1 MSAPEDEA
9 AHATALLEACPAL
22 YQRAYATTRR
32 DYRERFDSG
41 GGGPL
46 PLFPPMMV
54 EMEQQP
60 SRKRALPP
68 SCKTPFLCTAA
79 GCLPRGVPDDVDDL
93 LSAYL
98 VSGVSRASPNLWE
111 DPTPEREREPKPEP
125 TPEPKPKPKP
135 NPGVSRASP
144 NLDVAGQSVECS
156 SNGQARRELAKASE
170 QGKPY
175 WVACHVPIDH
185 PPWWPAGGANPNP
198 SPNLSP
204 NPRPETP
211 TLALTRARRGG
222 TQAAR
227 PRRCL
232 ASSTSSWARAAQVSD
247 GWVGGWVNGW
257 LAGWVSRHLSHAYAN
272 LHRHPLLHLLSAT
285 CLHTVCCQASACI
298 ATATRE
304 TASPCAPQGS
314 TPRTSS
320 RPQAGVHACYSRV
333 RALWRGQ
340 ERLVSTY
347 LSLGRGRKH
356 VILLPPTA
364 EVRATPPF
372 THTTP
377 HTSPHTPPT
386 VRPTPRAWPG
396 TPHMHSSHAPLT
408 GR

>member
-98 VSGVSRASPNLWE
+98 VSGVSRASPNL
-111 DPTPEREREPKPEP
+111 
-125 TPEPKPKPKP
+125 
-135 NPGVSRASP
+135 
-144 NLDVAGQSVECS
+144 DVAGQSVECS

-198 SPNLSP
+198 SPNLGP

-211 TLALTRARRGG
+211 TPALTRARRGG

-232 ASSTSSWARAAQVSD
+232 ASSTSSWGRAAQACD
-247 GWVGGWVNGW
+247 GWVGGWADGW

-285 CLHTVCCQASACI
+285 CLHTVSCQASACI

-377 HTSPHTPPT
+377 HPSPHTPPT

>member
-111 DPTPEREREPKPEP
+111 EPTPEREREPKPEP
-125 TPEPKPKPKP
+125 TPEPTLKAKP

-198 SPNLSP
+198 SPNLGP

-222 TQAAR
+222 RQAAR

-232 ASSTSSWARAAQVSD
+232 ASSTSSWARAAQACD
-247 GWVGGWVNGW
+247 GWVGGWADGW
-257 LAGWVSRHLSHAYAN
+257 LAGWVSRRLSHAYAN
-272 LHRHPLLHLLSAT
+272 LHLHLHLHLLSAT
-285 CLHTVCCQASACI
+285 RLCTVSCQASACI

-314 TPRTSS
+314 TPPLAVDPR
-320 RPQAGVHACYSRV
+320 QACMLATHACAPCGVDRSGSSPR
-333 RALWRGQ
+333 
-340 ERLVSTY
+340 TY
-347 LSLGRGRKH
+347 RWGAVGS
-356 VILLPPTA
+356 
-364 EVRATPPF
+364 
-372 THTTP
+372 
-377 HTSPHTPPT
+377 
-386 VRPTPRAWPG
+386 
-396 TPHMHSSHAPLT
+396 M
-408 GR
+408 

>member
-98 VSGVSRASPNLWE
+98 VSGVSRASPNL
-111 DPTPEREREPKPEP
+111 
-125 TPEPKPKPKP
+125 
-135 NPGVSRASP
+135 
-144 NLDVAGQSVECS
+144 DVAGQSVECS

-198 SPNLSP
+198 SANLGP

-247 GWVGGWVNGW
+247 GWVDGWMDG
-257 LAGWVSRHLSHAYAN
+257 
-272 LHRHPLLHLLSAT
+272 
-285 CLHTVCCQASACI
+285 
-298 ATATRE
+298 
-304 TASPCAPQGS
+304 
-314 TPRTSS
+314 
-320 RPQAGVHACYSRV
+320 
-333 RALWRGQ
+333 
-340 ERLVSTY
+340 
-347 LSLGRGRKH
+347 
-356 VILLPPTA
+356 
-364 EVRATPPF
+364 
-372 THTTP
+372 
-377 HTSPHTPPT
+377 
-386 VRPTPRAWPG
+386 
-396 TPHMHSSHAPLT
+396 
-408 GR
+408 